1 MFCQPEL
8 YLRNFVKKKKKE
20 RKKMYIAVSLN
31 KNGEKKQKKTSK
43 KKKNAFIG
51 VFSLKELLARLCFL
65 HCGLYVYK
73 SVYTLFIS
81 PLFPPDTGFS
91 NAFHL

>member
-1 MFCQPEL
+1 
-8 YLRNFVKKKKKE
+8 
-20 RKKMYIAVSLN
+20 MYIAVSLN
-31 KNGEKKQKKTSK
+31 KTERKNKTKKKQAK

-73 SVYTLFIS
+73 SVYTLVIS
-81 PLFPPDTGFS
+81 RLFPPRHRGAS
-91 NAFHL
+91 SS

>member
-31 KNGEKKQKKTSK
+31 KHTWREKTK
-43 KKKNAFIG
+43 KKAKKKALLL
-51 VFSLKELLARLCFL
+51 VFS
-65 HCGLYVYK
+65 V
-73 SVYTLFIS
+73 
-81 PLFPPDTGFS
+81 
-91 NAFHL
+91 